1 MPKTGRYDYP
11 GIDIENADTR
21 LRKIFDVTKKMSN
34 TRPIAI
40 KALGLSEMSG
50 QAQLIVASLDKY
62 GLAETGG
69 NSIRITNL
77 GERVLFAP
85 TEDEKIRAMK
95 EAVMNVDLFKD
106 IVETYGPEPTDQ
118 QLNIFLQQT
127 ANTDLRKLAEATAG
141 VRNMLNNNRKY
152 LEPVESLQPSLGE
165 GQGIDRRSEE
175 LPEIQTSA
183 VVEIRPESGPP
194 YSFPLDNL
202 ELAKS
207 LVDSVLDDM
216 IKRRKDQPK
225 EPPV

>member
-1 MPKTGRYDYP
+1 
-11 GIDIENADTR
+11 
-21 LRKIFDVTKKMSN
+21 
-34 TRPIAI
+34 
-40 KALGLSEMSG
+40 
-50 QAQLIVASLDKY
+50 
-62 GLAETGG
+62 
-69 NSIRITNL
+69 
-77 GERVLFAP
+77 
-85 TEDEKIRAMK
+85 MK